1 MCWNGP
7 KLFFRVLKRLLCVS
21 IQRKEINMGYSLR
34 YNWVEVVKYG
44 QDFDSKRQ
52 GMRTGGNG
60 TTTER
65 NSDLTFRLFLS
76 QT

>member
-1 MCWNGP
+1 
-7 KLFFRVLKRLLCVS
+7 
-21 IQRKEINMGYSLR
+21 MGYSLR

-60 TTTER
+60 TTTQRE
-65 NSDLTFRLFLS
+65 T
-76 QT
+76 QI